1 MAPSPAPPAKR
12 PAGSSSSS
20 SSVAPA
26 PALATRSLPWRTS
39 LHSPCAPA
47 SALAA
52 APAAAPSESRLAAL
66 LKEAGIKD
74 GLLRGVYED
83 GSNGHGTQPW
93 KSSIRRAGFE
103 HVKGGRH
110 ASCAEASLRILE
122 VYQGHPDYMYV
133 ASDRFVLAVGRRVNA
148 EQLARLVDA
157 ARADAGR

>member
-1 MAPSPAPPAKR
+1 MAPPPAPPAKR

-26 PALATRSLPWRTS
+26 SALAARAVAR
-39 LHSPCAPA
+39 
-47 SALAA
+47 AA

-83 GSNGHGTQPW
+83 AGDGHGTQPW
-93 KSSIRRAGFE
+93 RSSIRRAGFE

-122 VYQGHPDYMYV
+122 EYQQHPAYV
-133 ASDRFVLAVGRRVNA
+133 ASDRFVLAVGRLVNA